1 MNASLFDDPPQPLER
16 IAIDP
21 GAWLLRGW
29 ALAQDAQWMDAV
41 QQVLAQR
48 PFRPAF
54 TSGGLPMSVRMS
66 RCGDWGERDGHP
78 PAGYSY
84 SAPGAIDSASSE
96 AAASTRPPA
105 MPAFL
110 RQQAVAAALEAG
122 YPGYAPDMCLLNQ
135 YLPGAKMGL
144 HRDAD
149 EMDWNA
155 PIVSVSLGLPAVFQW
170 GGLERSSPVRRIP
183 LLHGDVLVW
192 GGATRMAYHGILPL
206 PGGEHPLLG
215 AQRWNLTF
223 RMARSY
229 YQRT

>member
-1 MNASLFDDPPQPLER
+1 MTASLFDDPPQPLER
-16 IAIDP
+16 IAIDR

-29 ALAQDAQWMDAV
+29 ALAQDVQWVEAV

-66 RCGDWGERDGHP
+66 RCGDWGERDEGAP
-78 PAGYSY
+78 TGYSY
-84 SAPGAIDSASSE
+84 NEAVKVASNPSE
-96 AAASTRPPA
+96 PTSTQPPA

-149 EMDWNA
+149 EMDWSA

-170 GGLERSSPVRRIP
+170 GGQQRSSPVRRIP

-192 GGATRMAYHGILPL
+192 GGPTRMNYHGVLPL

-215 AQRWNLTF
+215 SQRWNLTF
-223 RMARSY
+223 RMARSF
-229 YQRT
+229 YQKP

>member
-1 MNASLFDDPPQPLER
+1 MTASLFDDPPQPLER

-29 ALAQDAQWMDAV
+29 ALAQDAQWVEAV

-54 TSGGLPMSVRMS
+54 TPSGLPMSVRMS
-66 RCGDWGERDGHP
+66 RCGDWGERDDR
-78 PAGYSY
+78 ARTGYSY
-84 SAPGAIDSASSE
+84 SEAVAGDSIHPS
-96 AAASTRPPA
+96 AAAPMRPPA

-149 EMDWNA
+149 EMDWSA
-155 PIVSVSLGLPAVFQW
+155 PIVSVSLGLPAVFLF
-170 GGLERSSPVRRIP
+170 GGFQRSDASQRYRLV
-183 LLHGDVLVW
+183 HGDVVVW
-192 GGATRMAYHGILPL
+192 GGPSRLRFHGVLPVADGTHAL
-206 PGGEHPLLG
+206 VGRRRL
-215 AQRWNLTF
+215 NLTF
-223 RMARSY
+223 RKVN
-229 YQRT
+229 